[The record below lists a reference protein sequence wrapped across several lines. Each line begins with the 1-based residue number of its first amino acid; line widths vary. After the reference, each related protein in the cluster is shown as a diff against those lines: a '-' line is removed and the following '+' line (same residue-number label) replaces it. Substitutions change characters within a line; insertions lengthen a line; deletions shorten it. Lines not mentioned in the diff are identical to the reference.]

1 VESGREIPVSP
12 MGFGSPVLRGQLERI
27 DHLPISHALLDGWC
41 RWTWTCPGCPA
52 WDPTAESAG
61 TASARTTPT
70 LIAHL
75 SDQSIQGGSGRWSAG
90 QAGMGARW
98 DRCVEKY
105 CASID
110 GMTDQPIELV
120 ITIDEPPG
128 LWDILASFSGVV
140 AVVLALV
147 ALWVTRRQRIAAEK
161 AIARERRLVFELE
174 VLRELLDH
182 FERRGES
189 GRRMARTQTV
199 ISLVAALPPAELP
212 FVRLHIRESQKVEDP
227 SQELLAAVHAR
238 HPTAHLPNDFINL
251 SRRMVADEIT
261 KAMQDRATATI

>member
-1 VESGREIPVSP
+1 
-12 MGFGSPVLRGQLERI
+12 
-27 DHLPISHALLDGWC
+27 
-41 RWTWTCPGCPA
+41 
-52 WDPTAESAG
+52 
-61 TASARTTPT
+61 
-70 LIAHL
+70 
-75 SDQSIQGGSGRWSAG
+75 
-90 QAGMGARW
+90 MGARW

-212 FVRLHIRESQKVEDP
+212 FVRLHIRESPKVEDP

-251 SRRMVADEIT
+251 SRRMVAEEIT